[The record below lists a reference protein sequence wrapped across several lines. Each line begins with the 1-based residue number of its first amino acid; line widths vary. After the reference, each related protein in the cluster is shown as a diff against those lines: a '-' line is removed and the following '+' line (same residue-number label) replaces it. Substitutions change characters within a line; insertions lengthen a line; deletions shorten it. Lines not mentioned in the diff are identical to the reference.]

1 MAYTVSSV
9 DTALQLLEAIADNP
23 KIGVTELAGKTG
35 NTKSQVFR
43 LLYTLE
49 SRGYVRKDPSSRTY
63 TLGYQAMYI
72 GEHSKKQ
79 INLLEIAQPYLE
91 QLGTLSRENVHL
103 IVREKARSVCIA
115 LQESPQDL
123 RLYAQVGRRG
133 PLHAGGGSK
142 VLLAYAPPELQETVL
157 TGPLE
162 AFTSATITDPQ
173 QLRHV
178 LRQII
183 NEGYHIATSDLDE
196 GAFSIAAPIFDYA
209 NTVVAALSIAGPVYR
224 LSDEMLANHQQ
235 LVMEFS
241 RKISEALGWKPP
253 LL

>member
-1 MAYTVSSV
+1 MGYTVSSV

-23 KIGVTELAGKTG
+23 KVGVTELAGITG

-49 SRGYVRKDPSSRTY
+49 TRGYVRKDPSSRTY
-63 TLGYQAMYI
+63 TLGYQSMYI

-79 INLLEIAQPYLE
+79 IKLLEIAQPYLE
-91 QLGTLSRENVHL
+91 QLGTLCRENVHL
-103 IVREKARSVCIA
+103 IVREKTRSVCIA

-142 VLLAYAPPELQETVL
+142 VLLAYAPPELQETIL
-157 TGPLE
+157 AGPLE
-162 AFTSATITDPQ
+162 TFTSTTINDAQ
-173 QLRHV
+173 QLRQV
-178 LRQII
+178 LKQIKE
-183 NEGYHIATSDLDE
+183 NGYHVATSDLDE
-196 GAFSIAAPIFDYA
+196 GAFSIAAPVFDYS
-209 NTVVAALSIAGPVYR
+209 NTVVAALSIAGPIYR
-224 LSDEMLANHQQ
+224 LADDTLSSHRQ

-241 RKISEALGWKPP
+241 KKISEALGWKPTSP
-253 LL
+253 